1 MNTTIKDVAREA
13 GVCIAT
19 VSRAFNEPDR
29 VSQETLQ
36 RIHSAAKRLN
46 YSPNALAK
54 GLITRSTQ
62 TIGVLVPDIDNL
74 FYPCVVKGIDAA
86 CFQNNHLSILA
97 NTYDSVEREQY
108 YIRSLGGQR
117 IDGYIFVGTRSAD
130 LKDSQHIIELA
141 KHTPVVMIYSDLSAY
156 GVCSILTD
164 DVAAVRRVT
173 KSLFEQGHRR
183 VALFSSDVPHMTY
196 LDKQRGYEQAL
207 EEMGRAGE
215 AVIYRDQPYIMGGY
229 RCMERMLQEF
239 SPKTMPTA
247 VMVISDQMALGVWR
261 CCEAHGIRIPDEIKL
276 VGYSGTSLIRELLP
290 SLQTVDQ
297 MPDKLGHL
305 AVNMIISM
313 KNGEYPNMKQVI
325 FDPVLC

>member
-1 MNTTIKDVAREA
+1 
-13 GVCIAT
+13 
-19 VSRAFNEPDR
+19 
-29 VSQETLQ
+29 
-36 RIHSAAKRLN
+36 
-46 YSPNALAK
+46 
-54 GLITRSTQ
+54 
-62 TIGVLVPDIDNL
+62 
-74 FYPCVVKGIDAA
+74 
-86 CFQNNHLSILA
+86 
-97 NTYDSVEREQY
+97 
-108 YIRSLGGQR
+108 
-117 IDGYIFVGTRSAD
+117 
-130 LKDSQHIIELA
+130 
-141 KHTPVVMIYSDLSAY
+141 
-156 GVCSILTD
+156 
-164 DVAAVRRVT
+164 
-173 KSLFEQGHRR
+173 
-183 VALFSSDVPHMTY
+183 MTY

-207 EEMGRAGE
+207 EEMGHAGD

-297 MPDKLGHL
+297 MPDKLGQL